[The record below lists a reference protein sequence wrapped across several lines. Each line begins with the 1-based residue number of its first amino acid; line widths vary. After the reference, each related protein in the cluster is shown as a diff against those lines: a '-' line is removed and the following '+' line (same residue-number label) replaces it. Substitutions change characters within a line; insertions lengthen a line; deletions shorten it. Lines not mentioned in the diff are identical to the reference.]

1 MKILDLSKP
10 HYDVTDINRM
20 AENDP
25 QGLVALGEKTYGDHL
40 LEAALEIQ
48 KRIDKVSFV
57 MIAGPTASGKTTTAR
72 KLQHQLEKIGI
83 GSCGNFPG

>member
-10 HYDVTDINRM
+10 HYDVADINRM

-72 KLQHQLEKIGI
+72 KLQHQL
-83 GSCGNFPG
+83 